1 MLFSYLA
8 YGEGDMRIFLMLLML
23 SFACPAFARTQCTT
37 EPKDKW
43 MSQTDMKAQIAIAG
57 YKPDVFKV
65 TKGNCYEIYG
75 RDAKGKR
82 IEVYFNPVNGKVVP
96 KTSE

>member
-1 MLFSYLA
+1 
-8 YGEGDMRIFLMLLML
+8 MRILMTVLLV
-23 SFACPAFARTQCTT
+23 SVAFHAEARTQCTT

-43 MSQTDMKAQIAIAG
+43 ISEADMKAKIAAIG

-82 IEVYFNPVNGKVVP
+82 AEVYFNPVTGKVMP

>member
-1 MLFSYLA
+1 
-8 YGEGDMRIFLMLLML
+8 MRILFTLLL
-23 SFACPAFARTQCTT
+23 AFFAFQAEARTQCTT
-37 EPKDKW
+37 EPKEKW
-43 MSQTDMKAQIAIAG
+43 ISEADMKAKIAAIG

-82 IEVYFNPVNGKVVP
+82 AEVYFHPVTGKVVP
-96 KTSE
+96 KLSE

>member
-1 MLFSYLA
+1 
-8 YGEGDMRIFLMLLML
+8 MRIFLMLLMA
-23 SFACPAFARTQCTT
+23 SFAFPALARTQCTT
-37 EPKDKW
+37 DPKDKW
-43 MSQTDMKAQIAIAG
+43 ISEADMQAQITAAG

-82 IEVYFNPVNGKVVP
+82 IEVYFNPVTGKPVP

>member
-1 MLFSYLA
+1 
-8 YGEGDMRIFLMLLML
+8 MRIFLMLLMV
-23 SFACPAFARTQCTT
+23 SFAFPALARTQCTT
-37 EPKDKW
+37 EAKDKW
-43 MSQTDMKAQIAIAG
+43 ISEVDMKAQIAAAG

-82 IEVYFNPVNGKVVP
+82 AEVYFNPVTGKAVP

>member
-1 MLFSYLA
+1 
-8 YGEGDMRIFLMLLML
+8 MRILFMLLAA
-23 SFACPAFARTQCTT
+23 SFAFHAEARTQCTT
-37 EPKDKW
+37 EPREKW
-43 MSQTDMKAQIAIAG
+43 VPEADMKAKVAAMG

-65 TKGNCYEIYG
+65 TKGNCFEIYG

-82 IEVYFNPVNGKVVP
+82 AEAYFNPVTGKVVP

>member
-1 MLFSYLA
+1 
-8 YGEGDMRIFLMLLML
+8 MRILITLLMA
-23 SFACPAFARTQCTT
+23 SFAFSAEARTQCTT
-37 EPKDKW
+37 EPKEKW
-43 MSQTDMKAQIAIAG
+43 ISEADMKAKIAAIG

-75 RDAKGKR
+75 RNAKGKR
-82 IEVYFNPVNGKVVP
+82 TEVYFNPVTGKVVN